1 MFGRCWTAWAGYVEN
16 LYEYG
21 DVESGDTRT
30 ASLSMRVPSE
40 NLDAFLDGMEGVG
53 RVTDRSESVTDMTV
67 QYTDNQTRLE
77 TLYAKRERL
86 NQLMAQAQEVS
97 DLIELETA
105 VADTQYEIERYET
118 SQRDIDR
125 RVDMSAVNVTLLEES
140 PAQSAT
146 AEDNGLGERLG
157 AALRAS
163 LRWLGGFLR
172 NMLVFVTMILPV
184 AVPVAA
190 IAAVVMAGC
199 AQTVPARPEGWFQG
213 GMTHERLPML
223 LLGRTDADPVFR
235 PSGNAGFHSGAN
247 PCFHS
252 GGRSHGRPGNHHPC
266 HGHGEWCRCRRD
278 IVVLTLCVQGSGDT
292 VTAAQDKAEQVIAK
306 ASGMRLRRWASPN
319 MTHRPPTMAWETVY
333 NYQYSKLG
341 QQETAS
347 GYTVS
352 IDLAVRLDDPARVG
366 EVIDAAICTGAQ
378 NSYELAYESSEA
390 RDAYFEAL
398 GAATADAMAQA
409 ILLAEASGLELG
421 RLVSVTEVQGDEST
435 VSWPR
440 VSARKTPCT
449 RICP

>member
-1 MFGRCWTAWAGYVEN
+1 MLREKEPNGALEQALGRLYQAEEPPAGFETGWRAAVRREESRMKLAERSTGRPLWRAIVPACAALVLVVGSLWAGTLDLGGGVSSEKNAATGVEYADSASTTSYSAPNAMMVRTADTATYDLYVAEESGATAGGAATADSGATAATGQKLVRTVSLTLRTTAFDNDLESVQALLEGLGGYVEN
-16 LYEYG
+16 LYQYG

-146 AEDNGLGERLG
+146 AEDIGLGERLG

-172 NMLVFVTMILPV
+172 NMLVFATMILPV

-190 IAAVVMAGC
+190 IAAVVWLVVRRRSPRAPKDGSK
-199 AQTVPARPEGWFQG
+199 EG
-213 GMTHERLPML
+213 
-223 LLGRTDADPVFR
+223 
-235 PSGNAGFHSGAN
+235 
-247 PCFHS
+247 
-252 GGRSHGRPGNHHPC
+252 
-266 HGHGEWCRCRRD
+266 
-278 IVVLTLCVQGSGDT
+278 
-292 VTAAQDKAEQVIAK
+292 
-306 ASGMRLRRWASPN
+306 
-319 MTHRPPTMAWETVY
+319 
-333 NYQYSKLG
+333 
-341 QQETAS
+341 
-347 GYTVS
+347 
-352 IDLAVRLDDPARVG
+352 
-366 EVIDAAICTGAQ
+366 
-378 NSYELAYESSEA
+378 
-390 RDAYFEAL
+390 
-398 GAATADAMAQA
+398 
-409 ILLAEASGLELG
+409 
-421 RLVSVTEVQGDEST
+421 
-435 VSWPR
+435 
-440 VSARKTPCT
+440 
-449 RICP
+449 

>member
-1 MFGRCWTAWAGYVEN
+1 MLREKEPNGALEQALGRLYQSEDVPAGFETGWRAAVRREESRMKLAERSTGRPLWRAIVPACAALVLVVGSLWAGTLDLGGGVSSEKNAATGVEYADSASTTSYSAPNAMMVRTADTATYDLYVAEESGATAGGAATADSGATAATGQKLVRTVSLTLRTTAFDNDLESVQALLEGLGGYVEN
-16 LYEYG
+16 LYQYG

-105 VADTQYEIERYET
+105 IADTQYEIERYET

-146 AEDNGLGERLG
+146 AEDIGLGERLG

-172 NMLVFVTMILPV
+172 NMLVFATMILPV

-190 IAAVVMAGC
+190 IAAVVWLVVRRRSPRAPKDGSK
-199 AQTVPARPEGWFQG
+199 EG
-213 GMTHERLPML
+213 
-223 LLGRTDADPVFR
+223 
-235 PSGNAGFHSGAN
+235 
-247 PCFHS
+247 
-252 GGRSHGRPGNHHPC
+252 
-266 HGHGEWCRCRRD
+266 
-278 IVVLTLCVQGSGDT
+278 
-292 VTAAQDKAEQVIAK
+292 
-306 ASGMRLRRWASPN
+306 
-319 MTHRPPTMAWETVY
+319 
-333 NYQYSKLG
+333 
-341 QQETAS
+341 
-347 GYTVS
+347 
-352 IDLAVRLDDPARVG
+352 
-366 EVIDAAICTGAQ
+366 
-378 NSYELAYESSEA
+378 
-390 RDAYFEAL
+390 
-398 GAATADAMAQA
+398 
-409 ILLAEASGLELG
+409 
-421 RLVSVTEVQGDEST
+421 
-435 VSWPR
+435 
-440 VSARKTPCT
+440 
-449 RICP
+449 

>member
-1 MFGRCWTAWAGYVEN
+1 MRRDTEYGSALEQALCRLYQAEEPPAGFETGWRAAVRREESRMKLAERSTGRPLWRAIVPACAALVLVVGSLWAGTLDLGGGVSSEKNAATGVEYADSASTTSYSAPNAMMVRTADTATYDLYVAEESGATAGGAATADSGATAATGQKLVRTVSLTLRTTAFDNDLESVQALLEGLGGYVEN

-105 VADTQYEIERYET
+105 IADTQYEIERYET

-146 AEDNGLGERLG
+146 AEDIGLGERLG

-190 IAAVVMAGC
+190 IAAVVWLVVRRRSPRAPKDGSK
-199 AQTVPARPEGWFQG
+199 EG
-213 GMTHERLPML
+213 
-223 LLGRTDADPVFR
+223 
-235 PSGNAGFHSGAN
+235 
-247 PCFHS
+247 
-252 GGRSHGRPGNHHPC
+252 
-266 HGHGEWCRCRRD
+266 
-278 IVVLTLCVQGSGDT
+278 
-292 VTAAQDKAEQVIAK
+292 
-306 ASGMRLRRWASPN
+306 
-319 MTHRPPTMAWETVY
+319 
-333 NYQYSKLG
+333 
-341 QQETAS
+341 
-347 GYTVS
+347 
-352 IDLAVRLDDPARVG
+352 
-366 EVIDAAICTGAQ
+366 
-378 NSYELAYESSEA
+378 
-390 RDAYFEAL
+390 
-398 GAATADAMAQA
+398 
-409 ILLAEASGLELG
+409 
-421 RLVSVTEVQGDEST
+421 
-435 VSWPR
+435 
-440 VSARKTPCT
+440 
-449 RICP
+449 

>member
-1 MFGRCWTAWAGYVEN
+1 MRRDTEYGSALEQALCRLYQAEEPPAGFETGWRAAVRREESRMKLAERSTGRPLWRAIVPACAALVLVVGSLWAGTLDLGGGVSSEKNAATGVEYADSASTTSYSAPNAMMVRTADTATYDLYVAEESGATAGGAATADSGATAATGQKLVRTVSLTLRTTAFDNDLESVQALLEGLGGYVEN
-16 LYEYG
+16 LYQYG

-53 RVTDRSESVTDMTV
+53 RMTDRSESVTDMTV

-105 VADTQYEIERYET
+105 IADTQYEIERYET

-146 AEDNGLGERLG
+146 AEDIGLGERLG

-190 IAAVVMAGC
+190 IAAVVWLVVRRRSPRAPKDGSK
-199 AQTVPARPEGWFQG
+199 EG
-213 GMTHERLPML
+213 
-223 LLGRTDADPVFR
+223 
-235 PSGNAGFHSGAN
+235 
-247 PCFHS
+247 
-252 GGRSHGRPGNHHPC
+252 
-266 HGHGEWCRCRRD
+266 
-278 IVVLTLCVQGSGDT
+278 
-292 VTAAQDKAEQVIAK
+292 
-306 ASGMRLRRWASPN
+306 
-319 MTHRPPTMAWETVY
+319 
-333 NYQYSKLG
+333 
-341 QQETAS
+341 
-347 GYTVS
+347 
-352 IDLAVRLDDPARVG
+352 
-366 EVIDAAICTGAQ
+366 
-378 NSYELAYESSEA
+378 
-390 RDAYFEAL
+390 
-398 GAATADAMAQA
+398 
-409 ILLAEASGLELG
+409 
-421 RLVSVTEVQGDEST
+421 
-435 VSWPR
+435 
-440 VSARKTPCT
+440 
-449 RICP
+449 